1 MAKTSKINIVLSAVD
16 KMTFVID
23 KAVNNGIAKFE
34 TMRKKADSIARSS
47 ASFAQNTGA
56 MGLAAAAALAVPLRN
71 AVEFE
76 KSMANI
82 STLIDTNTESM
93 VKMNNDV
100 LAIANKLPVK
110 VSDLSAALYDV
121 RSAGISAENAIST
134 LDYAAKLSIAGLSTT
149 SEATNIMTSAMNAF
163 KSEGLEAA
171 QIADILFKTVK
182 AGKTDISKLSE
193 SFGANAGTIAAAGI
207 KLQDFQAATAA
218 LTTVGQPASQAQNR
232 LRAVI
237 DSLNKPSSEMQKI
250 FDAIGIKS
258 TTELIEKAGGLG
270 NAMKLVS
277 STSEDLNLNLSKA
290 LGSSE
295 AFGAVISLNGAQNEA
310 YTKTLALMSNGVS
323 DLNGALEK
331 QMATFASKQ
340 QILNNK
346 LQVLSIKVGNVL
358 LPIIIKLVDKISPII
373 DKIVAWVDAN
383 SKLTATIVSVTAGFS
398 ALMLALSAGGFIISG
413 IASLFSAI
421 GVIGP
426 ILVSGLGLIGKA
438 FVSLWGLI
446 SSLAPLISGAFTLI
460 SSAIGTMTTFLLAN
474 PIIAIIA
481 AIALAAYLIYDNWGA
496 ISAFFQTQWALVM
509 VVFQNFMIW
518 FDSFS
523 LYDSGLA
530 IIKGL
535 WQGLMAGG
543 NKVLNFA
550 SELGAEISNSFKSVL
565 GIASPSKVF
574 IEHGQNIA
582 KGAQIGMMGAN
593 GGAQIGATAG
603 AMVGAAPNA
612 IPSGSGGGA
621 MVLNYSPSINIAG
634 ATESQ
639 KQDFAQILKQNAEE
653 IYRIFSDMKA
663 RESRLTF

>member
-1 MAKTSKINIVLSAVD
+1 MAKQSKINITLSAVD
-16 KMTFVID
+16 KMTFVIN

-34 TMRKKADSIARSS
+34 GMRKKADSIARSS

-56 MGLAAAAALAVPLRN
+56 MGVAAAAALAVPLKQ

-121 RSAGISAENAIST
+121 RSAGIDAENAISV
-134 LDYAAKLSIAGLSTT
+134 LNSSAQLSIAGLSTT

-163 KSEGLEAA
+163 KSEGLEAS

-258 TTELIEKAGGLG
+258 ATELIEKAGGLG

-277 STSEDLNLNLSKA
+277 KTSEDLNLNLSKA

-295 AFGAVISLNGAQNEA
+295 AFGAVISLNGQQNEA
-310 YTKTLALMSNGVS
+310 YTKTLALMSNGVN
-323 DLNGALEK
+323 DLDGALKK
-331 QMATFASKQ
+331 QMGTFASSQ
-340 QILNNK
+340 QILTNK
-346 LQVLSIKVGNVL
+346 LQVLSIKIGNVL
-358 LPIIIKLVDKISPII
+358 LPIVIKLAEKISPII
-373 DKIVAWVDAN
+373 DKIVTWVDAN
-383 SKLTATIVSVTAGFS
+383 PKLTATIVSVTAGFA
-398 ALMLALSAGGFIISG
+398 ALMLAMSAGGFIISG

-426 ILVSGLGLIGKA
+426 IVVSAIGLIGSA
-438 FVSLWGLI
+438 FATLGGILW
-446 SSLAPLISGAFTLI
+446 
-460 SSAIGTMTTFLLAN
+460 AN
-474 PIIAIIA
+474 PIIGIIA
-481 AIALAAYLIYDNWGA
+481 GIALAAYLIYDNWGA
-496 ISAFFQTQWALVM
+496 ISAFFERQWAKVKA
-509 VVFQNFMIW
+509 VFQNFMIW

-530 IIKGL
+530 IIDGL
-535 WQGLMAGG
+535 WKGLMAGG

-550 SELGAEISNSFKSVL
+550 SELGSDISKSFKSVL

-582 KGAQIGMMGAN
+582 KGAEIGMMGAN
-593 GGAQIGATAG
+593 GGTQIGATAG
-603 AMVGAAPNA
+603 AMVGATPSA
-612 IPSGSGGGA
+612 IPSSSGGGG
-621 MVLNYSPSINIAG
+621 MVLNYNPSINIAG

-639 KQDFAQILKQNAEE
+639 KQDFAQILKENAEE
-653 IYRIFSDMKA
+653 IYRVISDMKA
-663 RESRLTF
+663 RENRLSF